1 VSIKISISD
10 WLFDCFR
17 TVWRKAKVIQE
28 FQMKGKM
35 LLISDSYLEID
46 AERRGELLS

>member
-1 VSIKISISD
+1 MKVGVSD

-17 TVWRKAKVIQE
+17 TIWRKAKVIQE

-35 LLISDSYLEID
+35 LLISDSDLEID
-46 AERRGELLS
+46 AERRGKLLSQ